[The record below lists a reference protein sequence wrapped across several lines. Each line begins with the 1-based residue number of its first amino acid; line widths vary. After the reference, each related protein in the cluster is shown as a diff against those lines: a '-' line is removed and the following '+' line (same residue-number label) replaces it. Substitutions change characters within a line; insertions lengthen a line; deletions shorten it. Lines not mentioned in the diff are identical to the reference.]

1 MNKQIWNMR
10 ESLNKCT
17 VANEAAQVPKKE
29 CFHVPK
35 TECSNVPI
43 KAPVSVPLKKCWEV
57 RTANDNSIL

>member
-1 MNKQIWNMR
+1 M
-10 ESLNKCT
+10 NKCT

-57 RTANDNSIL
+57 RTTNDNSIL